1 MILRRTVLVTA
12 LLAATGLASA
22 ADTSIPTGPLPR
34 TVVPSEVALQ
44 LTIDPARDRF
54 SGHVD
59 LSVDV
64 ASATDTIWM
73 HGKGLNITRAVY
85 MPANGDNQTLSAQQ
99 VDVSGVLKLT
109 APRQIAAGKGVI
121 SID

>member
-1 MILRRTVLVTA
+1 MILRRTLLATA
-12 LLAATGLASA
+12 LLAATGLAQSSPAQPSPAQA
-22 ADTSIPTGPLPR
+22 ADAIPTGPLPR

-44 LTIDPARDRF
+44 LTIDPTQARF

-59 LSVDV
+59 ISVDV

-73 HGKGLNITRAVY
+73 HGRGLNITKAVY
-85 MPANGDNQTLSAQQ
+85 MPVNGRNQVLTAAE

-109 APRQIAAGKGVI
+109 APK
-121 SID
+121 